1 MSYLAALLDV
11 ASLLRSMLC
20 VLRLHFVG
28 RCALLCVALWMLWM
42 PLVFI
47 WDRVVGKSPGYK
59 KNRSEL
65 IQYTPTPINQNI

>member
-11 ASLLRSMLC
+11 ASLLRLMPC

-28 RCALLCVALWMLWM
+28 RCSLLCVALWMS
-42 PLVFI
+42 LVFI
-47 WDRVVGKSPGYK
+47 WDRVVGISPGYK

-65 IQYTPTPINQNI
+65 IQYTPTSINQNIK